1 MATNEPNAEKEE
13 GLRRRLREFNRRTRQ
28 RAAVL
33 TGRQEIARSDD
44 PLEILQQLLDNWTDQ
59 ERLLVKHGA
68 FYPLIDKV
76 RRIRNSVVQHTG
88 TFTRSER
95 AYVDAKRSIGMLE
108 IAVRSAGAEEI
119 RRKKRETESAPACDV
134 SPAA

>member
-13 GLRRRLREFNRRTRQ
+13 ALRRRLREFNRRTRQ

-44 PLEILQQLLDNWTDQ
+44 PLEILQQPLNNWTDQ

-88 TFTRSER
+88 AFT
-95 AYVDAKRSIGMLE
+95 
-108 IAVRSAGAEEI
+108 
-119 RRKKRETESAPACDV
+119 
-134 SPAA
+134 